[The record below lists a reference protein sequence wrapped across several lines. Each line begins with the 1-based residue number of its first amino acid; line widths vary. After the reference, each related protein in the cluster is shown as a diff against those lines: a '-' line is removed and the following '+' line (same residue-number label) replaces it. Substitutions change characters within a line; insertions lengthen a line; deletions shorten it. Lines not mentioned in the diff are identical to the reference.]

1 MENSFRIHTEI
12 TKDAV
17 LNVNMRQDFD
27 FLEVL
32 SLKLRQADA
41 YKLHSSNYGVMVGR
55 VLANDAFGIPNA
67 RVSVFVANE
76 GGETSEIEK
85 LYPYSSIRS
94 TDSEGR
100 RYNLLPDY
108 SDDECYR
115 VVGTFPNKRLVL
127 DNNTVLEV
135 FDKYW
140 KYSTVTNNAGD
151 YMIFG
156 IPSGNQEIKVDL
168 DLSDI
173 GILSQK
179 PTDFTYK
186 GYNLSMF
193 DSPTQFKESTNLE
206 GLPQLFSQNKSVF
219 VYPFWGD
226 AENGIA
232 AITRS
237 DVQIQYKFEP
247 TCVFMGSIVSDNDSN
262 AINHKCAPDI
272 NNGMND
278 QLVTG
283 EGNIEMIRKT
293 PDGLVEE
300 FQVQTG
306 EALIDSNGVWCYQIP
321 MNLDYVGMDEYG
333 NIVPTDNPSKGVP
346 TRAQVRFRISKNE
359 TGDEGFSRHTA
370 KYLVPMNP
378 VFDSGK
384 VVPTIKEPGRE
395 IEKMYNFG
403 SNTPQSCFRD
413 LYWNNVYSVKNYIPK
428 FQVAHRVTSK
438 NYSALKGANLANDQN
453 QLPFNKLRFDLPFV
467 YMVLCIVYSMVIVI
481 VGIVNTIIC
490 GVDAIIKVIRDIIG
504 VKIPIINKRPFGFL
518 LKFMPDY
525 IGCIPLSAGLSD
537 DNTAYYPG
545 CKCDKTGLK
554 KGACPKDLDNC
565 KKSKNGSELKDKIQ
579 QSLAEEF
586 KIVKLDL
593 YQDWVNGVLY
603 MPLWYWRKRKKQSFL
618 FGLIKRKAKNQYCD
632 CDKVFNRLKT
642 FLTCSIEYNNN
653 SLGTDDRNT
662 DEGETR
668 WHKKNKSHSVFFKH
682 GLIKQVENK
691 DGLNIYYYSALD
703 ATSDNDNAK
712 LLMIDRPSGFTAVRL
727 YATDIILLGN
737 LNEDNLYG
745 IPQLFKA
752 LPSTT
757 ANIPPI
763 ATISEPSETENE
775 DEERNSTNVDN
786 DAAYS
791 EDSGVTLT
799 TGMDWGNKDAAN
811 RQSPRFSH
819 GLFMDLACTYTRTKA
834 KSCINVERLSE
845 LGVNYDTNYE
855 MPFRGGGDID
865 SGELP
870 ADGFIS
876 KYELDDLENRAMFAT
891 MNYIGFTPQ
900 PYQTEKSLYTTQV
913 YDKNTGYLVP
923 KFRYLY
929 PVDFDGRMA
938 PIMRRYK
945 HGFNYSQSDVP
956 DETYMT
962 FRLGADKNNSDDKG
976 VRHFYIQK
984 GGKFAMPLYDNSYYF
999 YFGLNKGN
1007 TAIEKFNQ
1015 KFFAECFQ
1023 NNKDWFTLDIDTQ
1036 GQSYCTGAYKPNL
1049 KLFDDNDKAH
1059 GYINVKSDDIQI
1071 PYEYTVTYLDNGGEI
1086 ISAETNVSRNTFKVY
1101 VDENGTYEV
1110 KVTDGNGKTIRKN
1123 VVLSKPKITIEYD
1136 VVALGTK
1143 FYNSEATER
1152 PYICDKESGLYGT
1165 ITFTGL
1171 TVDGYDGTIINI
1183 SDPMPYNSENDLYE
1197 FNVTATTEVHQL
1209 VTAHVKMRVAQSF
1222 EEGKTTKDCCCKYK
1236 PEPTDYNE
1244 LDHFIN
1250 YTTSLQFNIYIPSM
1264 FLIEVE
1270 QTGPCEHEN
1279 ISSSIANVENSMNFN
1294 TFLNDMPVRFMLG
1307 TVQDKVDTS
1316 KEKLIIAQQS
1326 NFYHNDNE
1334 NSTPMSSWLSGW
1346 YGVHDESKYR
1356 FNLDSNKVT
1365 EENEEVWSDFVDF
1378 TIFSTTYTKL
1388 KIDKFKLDSMFS
1400 VADSTYVTEASNS
1413 NYVYGSQGG
1422 KRPVLTRLVAP
1433 YYQDTDKLTVNKFYL
1448 YEDNDTSTVDSNFP
1462 NIVGKNYSGTTENI
1476 EFNPIYRDNKGVIG
1490 NYFAAFTNNG
1500 GYSSTTGIDESK
1512 PVMAIPNHAAVNAKG
1527 GIVKQIGKDLEGVV
1541 TDFEKAYKYNNTKP
1555 IMPHFRAMY
1564 VDRRFDY
1571 NLMVFAPIV
1580 GQSIKIGDDEITWR
1594 SGRISGATFNG
1605 IEMAYDEN
1613 YNVVSANTVLDDEG
1627 VILSVTRNRTLEY
1640 SYEIPNESA
1649 DTRTVFNYESDV
1661 LKKPYSASINGFD
1674 IRDKFW
1680 SQKNNRI
1687 NTGWEGIP
1695 CYPPVN
1701 TESCNDWFN
1710 IDNYPTRRIIDIG
1723 NIPYMPSYEF
1733 NYTSCAYKGNSSIN
1747 EKNELAYI
1755 IDEGE
1760 STDIPIDFVN
1770 GIEFVPAN
1778 ADNKFYSNV
1787 QYSYN
1792 GNKFT
1797 AGSINMRFKYR
1808 PFNSSDDTHDV
1819 YTSTPVIIGVK
1830 KETSGNT
1837 ITKIKRLSNR
1847 PRRGNNSIEEYIK
1860 DEVKCIVYGKKDSER
1875 PSGIEF
1881 NDGAPERVRELEGGS
1896 SPIFSYFKSG
1906 DDYITSNDTEFSN
1919 IIFDKH
1925 KSFNSNDI
1933 NGAKVFTIMY
1943 KRSYVD
1949 NTGSYLN
1956 RYLTTYEF
1964 GDMYDARDIA
1974 LRPVNGSC
1982 GSDGCTGSYV
1992 IRSTSA
1998 VNTSGSVSGSGG
2010 QSTSVTTQGD
2020 TSAYTQVLEF
2030 EIDTRGTNN
2039 CQIFNQGNS
2048 IGYSMT
2054 VSPIQMSG
2062 IWGALGQN
2070 VARTV
2075 DNSEVEVKFSET
2087 GDFAVEYVKVRFT
2100 WPQDMGYLGDSTW
2113 PQAYCSI
2120 FAKTSS
2126 GFVYRIGDFKLTGRT
2141 NVSGDKSPT
2150 TGLTISSI

>member
-41 YKLHSSNYGVMVGR
+41 YKLHSSNYGVVVGR

-278 QLVTG
+278 QLITG

-346 TRAQVRFRISKNE
+346 TRTQVRFRISKNE

-378 VFDSGK
+378 VFDSGE

-428 FQVAHRVTSK
+428 VQVAHRATSK
-438 NYSALKGANLANDQN
+438 NYSALKGANLATDQN

-467 YMVLCIVYSMVIVI
+467 YMVLCIVYTMIVYIVI
-481 VGIVNTIIC
+481 AINAIKCVVYEVVN
-490 GVDAIIKVIRDIIG
+490 AI
-504 VKIPIINKRPFGFL
+504 NWL
-518 LKFMPDY
+518 LKKLKKVFSWFGLGKIIPTLEPLLKELS
-525 IGCIPLSAGLSD
+525 CIPLSAGLSD
-537 DNTAYYPG
+537 DNTAYYVG
-545 CKCDKTGLK
+545 CWCGSGHKCG
-554 KGACPKDLDNC
+554 DNGYGDPPADIDPQKC
-565 KKSKNGSELKDKIQ
+565 QPSRDNSKLIDKIQ
-579 QSLAEEF
+579 QNLAEEF

-632 CDKVFNRLKT
+632 CDKIFNRMKT
-642 FLTCSIEYNNN
+642 YLTCSIEYNDN
-653 SLGTDDRNT
+653 SLKTDDRNT
-662 DEGETR
+662 DENETK
-668 WHKKNKSHSVFFKH
+668 WHKKNKSHVVSFKH

-691 DGLNIYYYSALD
+691 DGLNVYYYSALD
-703 ATSDNDNAK
+703 ATSGNDNARQ
-712 LLMIDRPSGFTAVRL
+712 LMIDRPSGFTAVRL

-737 LNEDNLYG
+737 LNENNLYG

-763 ATISEPSETENE
+763 ATISEPSDTE
-775 DEERNSTNVDN
+775 DEEEEKVEEVNN

-799 TGMDWGNKDAAN
+799 TGMDWGNEDDAN
-811 RQSPRFSH
+811 DHSPRFSH
-819 GLFMDLACTYTRTKA
+819 GLFMDLACTYIRTKA

-891 MNYIGFTPQ
+891 MNYIGFMPQ
-900 PYQTEKSLYTTQV
+900 PYQTEKGLYTTQV
-913 YDKNTGYLVP
+913 YDENTGYLVP

-962 FRLGADKNNSDDKG
+962 FRLGADADKKNSDDKG
-976 VRHFYIQK
+976 VRHFYINE

-1007 TAIEKFNQ
+1007 TAIDKFNQ

-1036 GQSYCTGAYKPNL
+1036 GQSYCTGAYKPDL

-1071 PYEYTVTYLDNGGEI
+1071 PYEYTVTYLDNGDGEI
-1086 ISAETNVSRNTFKVY
+1086 ISAETNVLRNTFKVY

-1136 VVALGTK
+1136 VVSLGTK
-1143 FYNSEATER
+1143 FYNSETTER

-1171 TVDGYDGTIINI
+1171 TVDGYDHIPQKIHFSPPLMG
-1183 SDPMPYNSENDLYE
+1183 DE
-1197 FNVTATTEVHQL
+1197 FCEFDVTAETDVHQS

-1222 EEGKTTKDCCCKYK
+1222 EEGKVIRECCCNQQEDSQYNVVDYY
-1236 PEPTDYNE
+1236 EPTL
-1244 LDHFIN
+1244 LDGKVQIN
-1250 YTTSLQFNIYIPSM
+1250 VYMPAM

-1270 QTGPCEHEN
+1270 QTGDGTCEHEN

-1316 KEKLIIAQQS
+1316 KSMLVIAQQS
-1326 NFYHNDNE
+1326 NFYHNNNE

-1346 YGVHDESKYR
+1346 YGVHDEDVYK
-1356 FNLDSNKVT
+1356 FNIEANKVI

-1378 TIFSTTYTKL
+1378 VDFSTTYTKL
-1388 KIDKFKLDSMFS
+1388 EIDKFKLDSMFS
-1400 VADSTYVTEASNS
+1400 VADTTYVTEESNPE
-1413 NYVYGSQGG
+1413 YTYDSQGG
-1422 KRPVLTRLVAP
+1422 KRPILTRLVAP

-1448 YEDNDTSTVDSNFP
+1448 YEDSDTSTVDSNFP
-1462 NIVGKNYSGTTENI
+1462 NIVGKNYSGTTEDI
-1476 EFNPIYRDNKGVIG
+1476 EFNPIYRDDKGVIG

-1500 GYSSTTGIDESK
+1500 GYSSMTGIDESK

-1527 GIVKQIGKDLEGVV
+1527 EIIKQIGKDLEGVV
-1541 TDFEKAYKYNNTKP
+1541 TDFEKAYKYNNVKP

-1580 GQSIKIGDDEITWR
+1580 GQSIKIGNDDITWR

-1627 VILSVTRNRTLEY
+1627 VVLSVTRNRALEY

-1649 DTRTVFNYESDV
+1649 DTRTFFNYDTDSAI

-1674 IRDKFW
+1674 ISGKFW

-1687 NTGWEGIP
+1687 PTGWTTIP

-1701 TESCNDWFN
+1701 IELCNDWFD
-1710 IDNYPTRRIIDIG
+1710 IDNYPTRRIIDVG

-1733 NYTSCAYKGNSSIN
+1733 NYTSCAYRGNSSIN
-1747 EKNELAYI
+1747 EWNELVYN
-1755 IDEGE
+1755 IDDGE
-1760 STDIPIDFVN
+1760 STDITIDFIN

-1797 AGSINMRFKYR
+1797 SGYINMRFKYK
-1808 PFNSSDDTHDV
+1808 PFTSSDDSHDV
-1819 YTSTPVIIGVK
+1819 YTTTPVIIGVN
-1830 KETSGNT
+1830 EVGTGNT
-1837 ITKIKRLSNR
+1837 ITAIKKLSGVSRNGVER
-1847 PRRGNNSIEEYIK
+1847 YINSN
-1860 DEVKCIVYGKKDSER
+1860 VGCVTYGQRDSER
-1875 PSGIEF
+1875 PSGVNFEER
-1881 NDGAPERVRELEGGS
+1881 APERVRELEGNQD
-1896 SPIFSYFKSG
+1896 SPIFYYFKR
-1906 DDYITSNDTEFSN
+1906 DNDYMTSDDTEFSN

-1925 KSFNSNDI
+1925 ASFMFTES
-1933 NGAKVFTIMY
+1933 KVFTIMY
-1943 KRSYVD
+1943 KRCYVD
-1949 NTGSYLN
+1949 NTDSYLN

-1964 GDMYDARDIA
+1964 GDMYDARDIV

-1982 GSDGCTGSYV
+1982 GNDGCTGSYV
-1992 IRSTSA
+1992 IRSTSD
-1998 VNTSGSVSGSGG
+1998 VGTSGGS
-2010 QSTSVTTQGD
+2010 

-2030 EIDTRGTNN
+2030 EIDTRDANN

-2048 IGYSMT
+2048 IGYSM
-2054 VSPIQMSG
+2054 VASPYLMPG
-2062 IWGALGQN
+2062 MWGALGQN
-2070 VARTV
+2070 AARTI
-2075 DNSEVEVKFSET
+2075 DNSEVEVKFSE
-2087 GDFAVEYVKVRFT
+2087 GNDFAVEYVKVRFT
-2100 WPQDMGYLGDSTW
+2100 WPQDMGYLGNGQWSNG
-2113 PQAYCSI
+2113 AYCSI

-2126 GFVYRIGDFKLTGRT
+2126 GFIYRIGDFGLTGST
-2141 NVSGDKSPT
+2141 SINGDKSPT
-2150 TGLTISSI
+2150 TGLAIRNI

>member
-41 YKLHSSNYGVMVGR
+41 YKLHSSNYGVVVGR

-346 TRAQVRFRISKNE
+346 TRTQVRFRISKNE

-378 VFDSGK
+378 VFDSGE
-384 VVPTIKEPGRE
+384 VIPTIHETGKE

-403 SNTPQSCFRD
+403 SNTPQNCFRD

-428 FQVAHRVTSK
+428 VQVSHKATTK
-438 NYSALKGANLANDQN
+438 NYSALKGANLADDQN

-481 VGIVNTIIC
+481 VGMINTIIC
-490 GVDAIIKVIRDIIG
+490 GIDAILKLIRNIIG
-504 VKIPIINKRPFGFL
+504 VKFLGIRPFGFL
-518 LKFMPDY
+518 LKLVPDY

-545 CKCDKTGLK
+545 CRCDSTGLK
-554 KGACPKDLDNC
+554 KGACPEDLDNC
-565 KKSKNGSELKDKIQ
+565 KKSKDGSKLKDKIQ

-603 MPLWYWRKRKKQSFL
+603 MPLWYWRKRKKKSFL
-618 FGLIKRKAKNQYCD
+618 FGLIKKKAKNQYCE
-632 CDKVFNRLKT
+632 CDKVYKRMKT
-642 FLTCSIEYNNN
+642 YVTCSIEYDND
-653 SLGTDDRNT
+653 SLETNDKNT
-662 DEGETR
+662 DEKETK
-668 WHKKNKSHSVFFKH
+668 WHKKNKSHRIFFKH
-682 GLIKQVENK
+682 GLVKQVENK
-691 DGLNIYYYSALD
+691 DGLNVYYYSALD
-703 ATSDNDNAK
+703 ATSDNTNPK
-712 LLMIDRPSGFTAVRL
+712 QLMIDRPSDFKAVRL

-737 LNEDNLYG
+737 LNENNLYG

-763 ATISEPSETENE
+763 ATISEPSDTGKEEEEEKVTEIE
-775 DEERNSTNVDN
+775 N

-791 EDSGVTLT
+791 EDSGLTLT
-799 TGMDWGNKDAAN
+799 TGMDWGNKDDAN
-811 RQSPRFSH
+811 DHSPKFSH

-845 LGVNYDTNYE
+845 LGVNYDTNFE
-855 MPFRGGGDID
+855 MPFRGGNDID

-900 PYQTEKSLYTTQV
+900 PYQTEKGSYTTQV

-938 PIMRRYK
+938 PIMKRYK
-945 HGFNYSQSDVP
+945 HGFKYSQSDVR
-956 DETYMT
+956 DETYIT
-962 FRLGADKNNSDDKG
+962 FRLGADKNDSDSKG
-976 VRHFYIQK
+976 KRHFYFANGSK
-984 GGKFAMPLYDNSYYF
+984 RAMPLYDNSYYF
-999 YFGLNKGN
+999 YFGLIKGN
-1007 TAIEKFNQ
+1007 TAIDKFNQ

-1023 NNKDWFTLDIDTQ
+1023 NNKDWFTLDIEAQ
-1036 GQSYCTGAYKPNL
+1036 GQSYCTGAYSDIEN
-1049 KLFDDNDKAH
+1049 AR
-1059 GYINVKSDDIQI
+1059 GYIQVKSDDIQI
-1071 PYEYTVTYLDNGGEI
+1071 PYEYTVTYLDNGNGEI
-1086 ISAETNVSRNTFKVY
+1086 ISSETNVSRETFKVY
-1101 VDENGTYEV
+1101 VGENGTYEV
-1110 KVTDGNGKTIRKN
+1110 KITDGNGKTIRKN
-1123 VVLSKPKITIEYD
+1123 VVLSKPKISIGYD
-1136 VVALGTK
+1136 VISLGTK

-1171 TVDGYDGTIINI
+1171 TVDGYDHTDIGFQNIIMG
-1183 SDPMPYNSENDLYE
+1183 DEYCE
-1197 FNVTATTEVHQL
+1197 FDVTATTEVHRL

-1222 EEGKTTKDCCCKYK
+1222 EEGKVIRECCCNQQEDSQYNVVDYY
-1236 PEPTDYNE
+1236 EPTL
-1244 LDHFIN
+1244 LDGKVQIN
-1250 YTTSLQFNIYIPSM
+1250 VYMPAM

-1279 ISSSIANVENSMNFN
+1279 ISSSIANVENSTNFN

-1307 TVQDKVDTS
+1307 TVQDKVDNS
-1316 KEKLIIAQQS
+1316 KEELIIAQRS
-1326 NFYHNDNE
+1326 NFYHNDNTV
-1334 NSTPMSSWLSGW
+1334 STPTSSWLSGW
-1346 YGVHDESKYR
+1346 CGVHNEETYR
-1356 FNLDSNKVT
+1356 FNLDSNKTT

-1378 TIFSTTYTKL
+1378 TDFSTTYTKL
-1388 KIDKFKLDSMFS
+1388 KIDKFKLDTMFS
-1400 VADSTYVTEASNS
+1400 VANTAYVTEASNS

-1422 KRPVLTRLVAP
+1422 KSPILTRLVAP
-1433 YYQDTDKLTVNKFYL
+1433 YYQDTDKLTVNKWYL
-1448 YEDNDTSTVDSNFP
+1448 YEDNDTCTVDTNFP
-1462 NIVGKNYSGTTENI
+1462 NIVGKNYSGTTEDI
-1476 EFNPIYRDNKGVIG
+1476 EFNPIYRENMENKGVMG

-1500 GYSSTTGIDESK
+1500 GYSSMTGIDDSK
-1512 PVMAIPNHAAVNAKG
+1512 PVMAIPNHVAVNAKG
-1527 GIVKQIGKDLEGVV
+1527 SIVKEIGKDLEGVV
-1541 TDFEKAYKYNNTKP
+1541 TDFEKAYKYNNAKP

-1613 YNVVSANTVLDDEG
+1613 YNVVSADTVLDDEG
-1627 VILSVTRNRTLEY
+1627 VILKVTSSTTLEY
-1640 SYEIPNESA
+1640 SYEILNESA

-1674 IRDKFW
+1674 ISGKFW
-1680 SQKNNRI
+1680 SQRNNRI
-1687 NTGWEGIP
+1687 STGDWRSSIP
-1695 CYPPVN
+1695 YYHQVDVN
-1701 TESCNDWFN
+1701 MCNDWFDIN
-1710 IDNYPTRRIIDIG
+1710 NYPTRRIIDIG
-1723 NIPYMPSYEF
+1723 NIPYMSSYEF
-1733 NYTSCAYKGNSSIN
+1733 NYTSCAYAGDSSIN
-1747 EKNELAYI
+1747 EKNELVYNI
-1755 IDEGE
+1755 EEGE
-1760 STDIPIDFVN
+1760 STDISIVFTN
-1770 GIEFVPAN
+1770 SIEFVPAN

-1787 QYSYN
+1787 QYSYEN
-1792 GNKFT
+1792 GVFK

-1808 PFNSSDDTHDV
+1808 TFNSSDDMHDV
-1819 YTSTPVIIGVK
+1819 YTTTPVIIGVK
-1830 KETSGNT
+1830 GVLIQNVSANT
-1837 ITKIKRLSNR
+1837 ITAIKMLSGMSRN
-1847 PRRGNNSIEEYIK
+1847 GIEEYIK
-1860 DEVKCIVYGKKDSER
+1860 SNEVKCIVYDKKDSER
-1875 PSGIEF
+1875 PSGISF
-1881 NDGAPERVRELEGGS
+1881 NGEAPDRVKELEGGN
-1896 SPIFSYFKSG
+1896 SPIFFYFKRDNEYVTS
-1906 DDYITSNDTEFSN
+1906 DDPEFSN

-1925 KSFNSNDI
+1925 KSFSPGDI
-1933 NGAKVFTIMY
+1933 NGAKVFTIVY
-1943 KRSYVD
+1943 KRCYLD
-1949 NTGSYLN
+1949 NSGSYLN

-1964 GDMYDARDIA
+1964 GDMYDARDIV
-1974 LRPVNGSC
+1974 LTPVNGQGD
-1982 GSDGCTGSYV
+1982 GSGSYV
-1992 IRSTSA
+1992 IRSTSN
-1998 VNTSGSVSGSGG
+1998 VGVSGGN
-2010 QSTSVTTQGD
+2010 

-2030 EIDTRGTNN
+2030 EINTNN
-2039 CQIFNQGNS
+2039 SDYCQIFNQGNS
-2048 IGYSMT
+2048 IGYSMVAST
-2054 VSPIQMSG
+2054 VPMSG

-2070 VARTV
+2070 AARTI
-2075 DNSEVEVKFSET
+2075 DNSEVEVDLSD
-2087 GDFAVEYVKVRFT
+2087 GDDFAVEKVKVRFT

-2141 NVSGDKSPT
+2141 NIGGDKSPT
-2150 TGLTISSI
+2150 TGLTISNI